1 MIELEKIVEHIS
13 SWKLI
18 EMFLQDS
25 IPTNI
30 TRALRVTMVNK
41 LRIDSFDLVDGL
53 DDSHWNVEVFALH
66 HIVAPHDDPIG
77 NVVGM
82 SRDQVNQH
90 DLNVERDGEQG
101 EELHDKL

>member
-1 MIELEKIVEHIS
+1 MIELEKVVKHIS

-18 EMFLQDS
+18 EMFLQYL

-41 LRIDSFDLVDGL
+41 LRIDSFDLVDSL
-53 DDSHWNVEVFALH
+53 DDSHWNVKVFALH
-66 HIVAPHDDPIG
+66 HITAPHDDLIG